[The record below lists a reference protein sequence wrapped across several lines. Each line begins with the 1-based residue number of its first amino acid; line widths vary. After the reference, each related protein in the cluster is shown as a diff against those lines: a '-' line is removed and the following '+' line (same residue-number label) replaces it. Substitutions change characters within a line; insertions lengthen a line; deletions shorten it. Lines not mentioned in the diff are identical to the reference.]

1 MKHVEVVCAIIV
13 NSNNEVFCCKRGPG
27 ALEGF
32 WEFPGGKVEPNE
44 TLEETIIR
52 EIKEELSSTVKP
64 IKYVGSVYHE
74 YNNIE
79 KPFAITLHGYICDLI
94 KGDLTLSEHTEKKW
108 VKNWYLADYSF
119 AEADVVLLNKAII
132 SGLLKID
139 NYNE

>member
-13 NSNNEVFCCKRGPG
+13 NSKNEVFCCKRGPG

-79 KPFAITLHGYICDLI
+79 KPFAITLHGYVCDLI
-94 KGDLTLSEHTEKKW
+94 EGELSLSEHTEKKW
-108 VKNWYLADYSF
+108 VAKKDLAALEF
-119 AEADVVLLNKAII
+119 AEADKCIINLLT
-132 SGLLKID
+132 L
-139 NYNE
+139 NEFARKRAKS